1 MRHGILV
8 SITEP
13 SAVVTLD
20 GVDVTCRTAVV
31 GSPVVG
37 RTAVVLQE
45 GRRMVAI
52 GTIGGIAQ

>member
-20 GVDVTCRTAVV
+20 GVDVTCHAAVV

-37 RTAVVLQE
+37 NTAVVLQE

-52 GTIGGIAQ
+52 GTIGGIAE